1 MFAAR
6 ARQEAVARNRAGDY
20 TAPPGMAATARASGL
35 CRGDPELNRLAESL
49 VAETG
54 TYAAPMAE
62 MSRKQAHFASANMLR
77 SRDQSG
83 HSIRR
88 G

>member
-1 MFAAR
+1 
-6 ARQEAVARNRAGDY
+6 
-20 TAPPGMAATARASGL
+20 MAATAARIRSYAD
-35 CRGDPELNRLAESL
+35 GDPDLNRLAESL

-54 TYAAPMAE
+54 TFAAPMAE

-83 HSIRR
+83 PLDQAQLTPSRP
-88 G
+88 